1 LVVKYLGN
9 EKLSNTGSLISRI
22 RIGSGFSDFVDPI
35 RIGNPDPDP
44 YWESGF
50 GSRGKKI
57 KKFHGKNAHFSYLKK
72 MFTTKKV

>member
-35 RIGNPDPDP
+35 RIGNLDPDP
-44 YWESGF
+44 GARK
-50 GSRGKKI
+50 SRNFMGKMHI
-57 KKFHGKNAHFSYLKK
+57 LVILKK
-72 MFTTKKV
+72 CLPLKKYKTALTTF